1 MGKLAIISDLHVD
14 INKFGESELR
24 QLWQVLQKHKI
35 TRLHLAGDTAN
46 KVDRCLAVVEFFVNK
61 GLSTTFHFGN
71 HELADVPNEQM
82 MDHFPDPHFLNERYI
97 ALNEQTVFFRDEW
110 LVRLSVF

>member
-14 INKFGESELR
+14 INKFGESELM

-46 KVDRCLAVVEFFVNK
+46 KVDRCLAVVEFSSIK
-61 GLSTTFHFGN
+61 DYLRHFIS
-71 HELADVPNEQM
+71 AITSWQM
-82 MDHFPDPHFLNERYI
+82 CPMNR
-97 ALNEQTVFFRDEW
+97 
-110 LVRLSVF
+110 

>member
-14 INKFGESELR
+14 INKFGESELM

-46 KVDRCLAVVEFFVNK
+46 KVDRCLAVV
-61 GLSTTFHFGN
+61 
-71 HELADVPNEQM
+71 
-82 MDHFPDPHFLNERYI
+82 
-97 ALNEQTVFFRDEW
+97 
-110 LVRLSVF
+110 

>member
-14 INKFGESELR
+14 INKFGESELM

-35 TRLHLAGDTAN
+35 ARLHLAGDTAN
-46 KVDRCLAVVEFFVNK
+46 KSSRCLAVVEFFVNK

-71 HELADVPNEQM
+71 HELADVTNERM
-82 MDHFPDPHFLNERYI
+82 MDHFPDPHF
-97 ALNEQTVFFRDEW
+97 
-110 LVRLSVF
+110 